1 MDQPGAG
8 RGAGWGDAGDVDDVV
23 RVRSLA
29 QGEPGATWQPG
40 NVVDENPRIPEA
52 ASGQP
57 MGREQRLEAT
67 MAQMAQLLT
76 SALSSHGA
84 AGADSASRVDTRTA
98 QTEQP
103 RNATSPAVRSARRA
117 TVRASPAP
125 SNSGQARRQPSS
137 AFHPRPVFDEDPHRD
152 TMYRGD
158 SPPGPTTA
166 WDAARKARRESRRHG
181 TQHRRESYR
190 SAPSHGEWDG
200 AGRDMWDGTWDS
212 AEWDDRVEAAKAG
225 LSNAARSELNKV
237 IEAQKL
243 PSFNAESS
251 DKMPVVFWWADVH
264 KRFTSKPLNLAVM
277 PLLTAKISDALVGE
291 AAKDKERL
299 AIAPLHEIRD
309 KLMLWYGPPSVF
321 LGMVQA
327 MMRPRNAGVS
337 MHAWLRRHQ
346 TLFEFLK
353 TSPVGLSEEF
363 AALMAESQAN
373 SPVLSQAVRDMGVP
387 MYSLTY
393 SALEAATEKVVRDG
407 LAIDGV
413 CNGRAPAP
421 TSGQSPSVNLV
432 TAAGDVVCQLCHPKP
447 CKGGS
452 VCPKRMCRLCLG
464 RGHWANEC
472 PTGYGGGQ
480 GPGGGRGR
488 SDGKPRGGRGG
499 RSGKRNKGKR
509 NKSQQGN
516 PAKPEGQTDN
526 QKTPAAATPKIGRVV
541 IPANATDVAEKP
553 SPAAT
558 TSTPASRLVAAMLVV
573 PSDLEGQRSPTER
586 HTRIANKDVTAPS
599 PRVVVVVDGTPL
611 VATVDSGADACVIF
625 KRSLLRTPHGQRKF
639 NGGST
644 GTATVA
650 NGKGQSFRKVV
661 VDIGIGSTVFEQSVI
676 VFNEGPGDGVDM
688 LLGNSLLRAMGGHA
702 ISAKSLTLF
711 RGDSEVLETV
721 PLLPPGASMPAAVH
735 RVCLTSRT
743 AASQSVHVIA
753 SDVTTLPGCETVAWT
768 PAPAETLA
776 RQALWSLANALPAAG
791 TPGVL
796 ASKPSVA
803 KVAAIGH
810 KQRRRRRGHE
820 RRQQKA
826 VAKAAAE
833 AAKAGSQGVR
843 RSKQA
848 SYTWDEL
855 LSLNSLWAEGD
866 GAVDDD
872 DAKELASARLEILRR
887 GKDSFIKAFGETIE
901 GRKAI
906 NADQPLHLDFGEGPP
921 IHIRRRVRAPH
932 KEAAIDQHV
941 EALLADG
948 AVEPSRSR
956 WSFPIVL
963 VPKPHMD
970 NVFRFCVDLRKANER
985 AAPFKPLSPNELNVQ
1000 QVLDEVAGSIFFAQA
1015 DLSSAYFQLE
1025 LDDATSEV
1033 FAFTT
1038 ARGTYQFR
1046 RLPFG
1051 FVWASHLL
1059 AQHINSIIGDLDF
1072 VEVFRDDLIIHSA
1085 TMDQHVQH
1093 VVDVM
1098 QRLWKANVCVS
1109 ALKFK
1114 PVHRR
1119 VVFLGHTLTAEGV
1132 TTAPENVEKLRLFP
1146 RPTSV
1151 SAIRSFLGAC
1161 NHYRRLI
1168 KHYAMYSSVLS
1179 SLTKKGTVWKWGVPE
1194 ELAFRILKLRVTS
1207 APVLKQFDW
1216 SKPFILETD
1225 ASDKGLA
1232 ATISQLEGDGVER
1245 LVAYWSQSLTAAQTN
1260 WTICEREL
1268 AAGIQAMKHFD
1279 AYIRG
1284 GRRFVWRTDHM
1295 GLVYLWE
1302 SRQRANGRISRW
1314 IAFLMSIKPGFTI
1327 VHRPGKLMGF
1337 SDAGSRIES
1346 SVSTAR
1352 WQAAE
1357 AQFGSS
1363 ADLSSQAL
1371 SQLVEGV
1378 DDTEVQRM
1386 LDGWDRE
1393 DVEMRQ
1399 HDVLLHTHRLE
1410 EVEEDLHQVADLVNL
1425 DKLPEL
1431 TAVVEPV
1438 SKDQLAKALGKP
1450 LSNSVADINQVN
1462 VADPDKT
1469 VAQQNWPRKMHI
1481 PRGQRSWL
1489 ERHLRA
1495 SHKDGPISPPS
1506 ADQLRAAQRKNA
1518 ELNTIRKALHIRH
1531 GSAGL
1536 VEDFIQLPEVP
1547 YQPTWTYCWDEG
1559 DNEIVCVRRHLSYDH
1574 DRFIVVPVIPPAY
1587 HSTFLHM
1594 AHDLPTSGHAG
1605 VKGTR
1610 KRLERI
1616 AWWRGCN
1623 SDVRIWVFSCL
1634 SCECSRKHSPLL
1646 KAAGLQLFNAT
1657 SFNECVSVDVVG
1669 PYPSD
1674 SETGHQYI
1682 VSILDRF
1689 TRWVELI
1696 PVTRQDAR
1704 TVATKVLDTWISRY
1718 GCPQQLLTDNGP
1730 AFISEVWRELCHRV
1744 GARLS
1749 STTTYHCQTN
1759 GAVER
1764 IHRVL
1769 HHMLMPLVSEGHR
1782 DWASKVPLV
1791 AMAMRSAYHNV
1802 IKTTPYEALFARRM
1816 IMPADIILQK
1826 DTAVPED
1833 LRQHVVDLASELH
1846 SIHKGII
1853 LAQHHSKQQM
1863 MEANARRYNFR
1874 EETVLQ
1880 PDDLVTMFYPNRE
1893 ETGARKLS
1901 YQRTGPWRVL
1911 ERESRTLYKL
1921 EHVSTGAS
1929 ARAHVQNLRRLEQRK
1944 RHEPA
1949 PPHPEGVWDEEGED
1963 INDGDIVDSRR
1974 SSSVESNDTGE
1985 AEAASDGHGDSETAG
2000 ENKGEVV
2007 DYQADHGDATELDV
2021 DDVEQGS
2028 SADAHA
2034 SSSSAKLEGATEPDE
2049 TSTHLGGATA
2059 LNKDPD
2065 ADSSSRRRPRRRVM
2079 VRSRHRLR
2087 LGERASGRGHE
2098 LDAGSRV
2105 ETQEETKVDARLE
2118 RRLRRERL
2126 KQGQPTQGSNPVE
2139 GRGQTQAESAD
2150 HTKGGHTKCES
2161 GPSKLISSDQL
2172 ATPTTAR
2179 TMSWKGQDIEVDED
2193 GGMTSC
2199 YICRRRDPDVWCYGK
2214 LRHSL
2219 PKGSVSDDLCP
2230 VGAHLSCAGLRTD
2243 PPQWYCTT
2251 CCEHYV
2257 KVLREMKSKVP
2268 SKEKRYKVK
2277 WHGINHPLELPQA
2290 EIPLESWRAFKRRE
2304 QARRR

>member
-1 MDQPGAG
+1 
-8 RGAGWGDAGDVDDVV
+8 
-23 RVRSLA
+23 
-29 QGEPGATWQPG
+29 
-40 NVVDENPRIPEA
+40 
-52 ASGQP
+52 
-57 MGREQRLEAT
+57 
-67 MAQMAQLLT
+67 
-76 SALSSHGA
+76 
-84 AGADSASRVDTRTA
+84 
-98 QTEQP
+98 
-103 RNATSPAVRSARRA
+103 
-117 TVRASPAP
+117 
-125 SNSGQARRQPSS
+125 
-137 AFHPRPVFDEDPHRD
+137 
-152 TMYRGD
+152 
-158 SPPGPTTA
+158 
-166 WDAARKARRESRRHG
+166 
-181 TQHRRESYR
+181 
-190 SAPSHGEWDG
+190 
-200 AGRDMWDGTWDS
+200 
-212 AEWDDRVEAAKAG
+212 
-225 LSNAARSELNKV
+225 
-237 IEAQKL
+237 
-243 PSFNAESS
+243 
-251 DKMPVVFWWADVH
+251 
-264 KRFTSKPLNLAVM
+264 
-277 PLLTAKISDALVGE
+277 
-291 AAKDKERL
+291 
-299 AIAPLHEIRD
+299 
-309 KLMLWYGPPSVF
+309 
-321 LGMVQA
+321 
-327 MMRPRNAGVS
+327 
-337 MHAWLRRHQ
+337 
-346 TLFEFLK
+346 
-353 TSPVGLSEEF
+353 
-363 AALMAESQAN
+363 
-373 SPVLSQAVRDMGVP
+373 
-387 MYSLTY
+387 
-393 SALEAATEKVVRDG
+393 
-407 LAIDGV
+407 
-413 CNGRAPAP
+413 
-421 TSGQSPSVNLV
+421 
-432 TAAGDVVCQLCHPKP
+432 
-447 CKGGS
+447 
-452 VCPKRMCRLCLG
+452 
-464 RGHWANEC
+464 
-472 PTGYGGGQ
+472 
-480 GPGGGRGR
+480 
-488 SDGKPRGGRGG
+488 
-499 RSGKRNKGKR
+499 
-509 NKSQQGN
+509 
-516 PAKPEGQTDN
+516 
-526 QKTPAAATPKIGRVV
+526 
-541 IPANATDVAEKP
+541 
-553 SPAAT
+553 
-558 TSTPASRLVAAMLVV
+558 
-573 PSDLEGQRSPTER
+573 
-586 HTRIANKDVTAPS
+586 
-599 PRVVVVVDGTPL
+599 
-611 VATVDSGADACVIF
+611 
-625 KRSLLRTPHGQRKF
+625 
-639 NGGST
+639 
-644 GTATVA
+644 
-650 NGKGQSFRKVV
+650 
-661 VDIGIGSTVFEQSVI
+661 
-676 VFNEGPGDGVDM
+676 
-688 LLGNSLLRAMGGHA
+688 
-702 ISAKSLTLF
+702 
-711 RGDSEVLETV
+711 
-721 PLLPPGASMPAAVH
+721 
-735 RVCLTSRT
+735 
-743 AASQSVHVIA
+743 
-753 SDVTTLPGCETVAWT
+753 
-768 PAPAETLA
+768 
-776 RQALWSLANALPAAG
+776 
-791 TPGVL
+791 
-796 ASKPSVA
+796 
-803 KVAAIGH
+803 
-810 KQRRRRRGHE
+810 
-820 RRQQKA
+820 
-826 VAKAAAE
+826 
-833 AAKAGSQGVR
+833 
-843 RSKQA
+843 
-848 SYTWDEL
+848 
-855 LSLNSLWAEGD
+855 
-866 GAVDDD
+866 
-872 DAKELASARLEILRR
+872 
-887 GKDSFIKAFGETIE
+887 
-901 GRKAI
+901 
-906 NADQPLHLDFGEGPP
+906 
-921 IHIRRRVRAPH
+921 
-932 KEAAIDQHV
+932 
-941 EALLADG
+941 
-948 AVEPSRSR
+948 
-956 WSFPIVL
+956 
-963 VPKPHMD
+963 
-970 NVFRFCVDLRKANER
+970 
-985 AAPFKPLSPNELNVQ
+985 
-1000 QVLDEVAGSIFFAQA
+1000 
-1015 DLSSAYFQLE
+1015 
-1025 LDDATSEV
+1025 
-1033 FAFTT
+1033 
-1038 ARGTYQFR
+1038 
-1046 RLPFG
+1046 
-1051 FVWASHLL
+1051 
-1059 AQHINSIIGDLDF
+1059 
-1072 VEVFRDDLIIHSA
+1072 
-1085 TMDQHVQH
+1085 
-1093 VVDVM
+1093 
-1098 QRLWKANVCVS
+1098 
-1109 ALKFK
+1109 
-1114 PVHRR
+1114 
-1119 VVFLGHTLTAEGV
+1119 
-1132 TTAPENVEKLRLFP
+1132 
-1146 RPTSV
+1146 
-1151 SAIRSFLGAC
+1151 
-1161 NHYRRLI
+1161 
-1168 KHYAMYSSVLS
+1168 
-1179 SLTKKGTVWKWGVPE
+1179 
-1194 ELAFRILKLRVTS
+1194 
-1207 APVLKQFDW
+1207 
-1216 SKPFILETD
+1216 
-1225 ASDKGLA
+1225 
-1232 ATISQLEGDGVER
+1232 
-1245 LVAYWSQSLTAAQTN
+1245 
-1260 WTICEREL
+1260 
-1268 AAGIQAMKHFD
+1268 
-1279 AYIRG
+1279 
-1284 GRRFVWRTDHM
+1284 
-1295 GLVYLWE
+1295 
-1302 SRQRANGRISRW
+1302 
-1314 IAFLMSIKPGFTI
+1314 MSIKPGFTI

-1386 LDGWDRE
+1386 IDGWDRE

-1623 SDVRIWVFSCL
+1623 SDVRNWVFSCL

-1985 AEAASDGHGDSETAG
+1985 AEAASDSHGDSETAG

-2034 SSSSAKLEGATEPDE
+2034 STSSAKLEGATEPDE

-2179 TMSWKGQDIEVDED
+2179 TITWKGQDIEVDED